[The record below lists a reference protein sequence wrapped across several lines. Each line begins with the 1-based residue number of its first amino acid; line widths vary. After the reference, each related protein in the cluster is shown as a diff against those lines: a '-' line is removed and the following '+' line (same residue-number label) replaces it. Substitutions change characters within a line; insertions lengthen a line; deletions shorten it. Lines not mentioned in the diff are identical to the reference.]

1 MREKKLKI
9 FSILRDAVGI
19 KELIIPVESGQT
31 VREMIEVIGSV
42 NPILHEKIIEK
53 NGELTGL
60 VHILVNGRNIMWLQ
74 GLDTLL
80 TEDDDIIL
88 LPPTAGG

>member
-1 MREKKLKI
+1 MSEKKLKLL
-9 FSILRDAVGI
+9 STLRDAVGI
-19 KELIIPVESGQT
+19 KEVVISIENGQT
-31 VREMIEVIGSV
+31 VRDMIEVIGSV
-42 NPILHEKIIEK
+42 NGTLRKKIIEE

-74 GLDTLL
+74 GLDTIL
-80 TEDDDIIL
+80 TENDEIIL

>member
-1 MREKKLKI
+1 MPPKKLKLL
-9 FSILRDAVGI
+9 STLRDDVGI
-19 KELIIPVESGQT
+19 KELTISVEGGQT
-31 VREMIEVIGSV
+31 VREMIKVIGKV
-42 NPILHEKIIEK
+42 NAALSNKIVEE

-74 GLDTLL
+74 GLDTILA
-80 TEDDDIIL
+80 ENDDIIL